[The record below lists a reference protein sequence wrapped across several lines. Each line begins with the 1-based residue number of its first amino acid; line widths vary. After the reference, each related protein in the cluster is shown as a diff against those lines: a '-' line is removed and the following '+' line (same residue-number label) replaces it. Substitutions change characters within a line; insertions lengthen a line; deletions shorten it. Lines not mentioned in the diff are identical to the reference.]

1 MRLLPFLL
9 LFALPAYAADEAV
22 AVAPVGE
29 TACADGQDNDGDSLL
44 DCADDDCAKAANCQP
59 DGGAENSDARCS
71 DWVDNDGN
79 GSMDCDDVAC
89 MGPGL
94 TACLGSFDR
103 KAGVAA
109 PAQAV
114 GAPTASTAQVTQAD
128 MDRMGTGDDVDGER
142 NDLMC
147 SDGVDNDGD
156 GAVDC
161 ADLGCRYSPEVTICR
176 GSRGMRFSIVGALAQ
191 SYHNPIA
198 GLRSILNPELE
209 NILGPDDGSEHFMD
223 TRFTKLQLRSFGP
236 IPLIQDSFYLVSMR
250 AEKTPRL
257 TFAMFQMPL
266 GGGHYMNLNSGGG
279 GLSNALILS
288 SAKQLLLDAPYYLYS
303 AFEQG
308 NGAAVEVG
316 GPIKLG
322 RPGLLKYRVFAAG
335 GSGRFAGNVGGRYFT
350 YENTN
355 YTYSVGAQV
364 AANLIGFTSRWDSPF
379 LLTPAATAVALR
391 LGAKYD
397 QRAQERYPAVNMG
410 LSARSGRMI
419 GGAEVYAKQE
429 INYGSQQ
436 TAWNVQ
442 FGYLAIKKTLMIAAD
457 FGQFRATPFTVEPD
471 QLETDLRKIRDQQQ
485 WRIAAHYYF
494 WGNIG
499 VASLVYNDHLQAEA
513 ASGAEAKHEQS
524 IKLVAQYRF

>member
-1 MRLLPFLL
+1 
-9 LFALPAYAADEAV
+9 
-22 AVAPVGE
+22 
-29 TACADGQDNDGDSLL
+29 
-44 DCADDDCAKAANCQP
+44 
-59 DGGAENSDARCS
+59 
-71 DWVDNDGN
+71 
-79 GSMDCDDVAC
+79 
-89 MGPGL
+89 
-94 TACLGSFDR
+94 
-103 KAGVAA
+103 
-109 PAQAV
+109 
-114 GAPTASTAQVTQAD
+114 
-128 MDRMGTGDDVDGER
+128 MDRLGTGDDVDGER
-142 NDLMC
+142 NDLSC

-191 SYHNPIA
+191 SYD
-198 GLRSILNPELE
+198 
-209 NILGPDDGSEHFMD
+209 LGEDQMD

-316 GPIKLG
+316 GPMPIG

-350 YENTN
+350 YDNTN

-397 QRAQERYPAVNMG
+397 QRAQERYPAVNLG

-429 INYGSQQ
+429 MNFGSRQ
-436 TAWNVQ
+436 TAWNLQ
-442 FGYLAIKKTLMIAAD
+442 FGYLVIRKTLMFAAD
-457 FGQFRATPFTVEPD
+457 FGQFRATPFTVEPG

-485 WRIAAHYYF
+485 WRLAAHYYF

-513 ASGAEAKHEQS
+513 ASGSEAKHEQS